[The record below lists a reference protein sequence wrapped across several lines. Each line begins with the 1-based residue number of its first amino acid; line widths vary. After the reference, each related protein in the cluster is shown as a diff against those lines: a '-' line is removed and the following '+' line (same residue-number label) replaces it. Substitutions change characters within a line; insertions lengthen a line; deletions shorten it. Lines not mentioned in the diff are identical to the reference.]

1 MELVS
6 YTKMQTNYLLKL
18 ESFKSN
24 VKIEQWDFISL
35 DILNLIESL
44 RNTYTEFIS
53 LSDKVNDCDVA
64 YYIKS
69 NPIISDAE
77 YDALKITMKEKALEV
92 SKLVK
97 TIESAILGLKQ
108 FESMNSI
115 LEGIKKH
122 LKKQESKV
130 GEKPSR
136 QFKKVK
142 HRTPMLSLGNCFTN
156 EEVLQFINRVSESE
170 FVCELKIDGISL
182 SIIYENGELLRGVT
196 RGDGDIGEDVTANIK
211 MIGDIPHTVNYCGL
225 LEVRG
230 EVYMDK
236 TTFMSLNEN
245 FANPRNAASGSVRQ
259 LDPSITRDRNL
270 RYFVWGVD
278 IDDKDF
284 KSHYDKLMFAKEL
297 GFAVESHITVAN
309 SAEEMLEFYDKIAV
323 DRANLQ
329 YEIDGVV
336 YKVNSLKS
344 QVALGN
350 TSSAPRWAMAHK
362 FPASEAN
369 TKILDIIIQIGKS
382 GVLTPVAVLE
392 PVGIGGA
399 MISRA
404 TLHNARELYK
414 NDYRIGDT
422 VCVVRS
428 GDVIPKINKL
438 VLRGL
443 NTKRFE
449 MPERCPICNS
459 DVIDDETRVHK
470 LCTGGWNCRA
480 QLVERLK
487 HFVSRGAF
495 NIIGFGDK
503 QIEYFVEEGLISC
516 YTDIFRLEEKNLSLE
531 RPIQERQGWG
541 EKSVELIFNSIAN
554 SKEIVFNKFI
564 YSLSIPLVGSEVA
577 NLIAK
582 NFRNYNNLIGTVNNI
597 DGIAVLQQIDG
608 IGEHIAFSVCN
619 YLKNNE
625 NLKLVEDLLN
635 YVTIKELQNE
645 VEHNNTFAFTGTLQK
660 YSRGEAEEM
669 VKKSNSIFSSS
680 ITKKVDYLVVGDDPS
695 AAKINK
701 AKSLGIKI
709 VDENEFLE
717 ILRNS

>member
-1 MELVS
+1 M
-6 YTKMQTNYLLKL
+6 
-18 ESFKSN
+18 
-24 VKIEQWDFISL
+24 WDFISQ

-44 RNTYTEFIS
+44 RKTYSEFIV
-53 LSDKVNDCDVA
+53 LSDKVNECDVA

-69 NPIISDAE
+69 NPIMSDAE
-77 YDALKITMKEKALEV
+77 YDALKITMKEKSSEAA
-92 SKLVK
+92 KLVK
-97 TIESAILGLKQ
+97 TIESVILGLKQ
-108 FESMNSI
+108 FEPMHSI
-115 LEGIKKH
+115 LDGIKKH
-122 LKKQESKV
+122 LKKQEAKV

-156 EEVLQFINRVSESE
+156 EEVMQFINRVSENE
-170 FVCELKIDGISL
+170 FVCELKIDGVSL
-182 SIIYENGELLRGVT
+182 SLIYEDGELLRGVT
-196 RGDGDIGEDVTANIK
+196 RGDGDIGEDVTLNIK
-211 MIGDIPHTVNYCGL
+211 MIDDIPHKIPYRSL

-236 TTFMSLNEN
+236 STFMSLNEK
-245 FANPRNAASGSVRQ
+245 FANPRNAASGSIRQ
-259 LDPSITRDRNL
+259 LDPNITKDRNL
-270 RYFVWGVD
+270 RYFVWSLD
-278 IDDKDF
+278 TDDKNF

-297 GFAVESHITVAN
+297 GFAVEPHITVAN
-309 SAEEMLEFYDKIAV
+309 SAEEMLQFYDKIAI

-336 YKVNSLKS
+336 YKVNSLES
-344 QVALGN
+344 QDVLGN

-369 TKILDIIIQIGKS
+369 TKILDIVIQIGKS

-404 TLHNARELYK
+404 TLHNARELYR
-414 NDYRIGDT
+414 NDYRVGDT

-428 GDVIPKINKL
+428 GDVIPKITNL
-438 VLRGL
+438 VLRG
-443 NTKRFE
+443 TSTERFE
-449 MPERCPICNS
+449 MPEKCPVCNS
-459 DVIDDETRVHK
+459 EIVDDETRVHK

-480 QLVERLK
+480 QLIERLK

-495 NIIGFGDK
+495 NIIGLGDK

-516 YTDIFRLEEKNLSLE
+516 YADIFRLEEKNLSLE
-531 RPIQERQGWG
+531 IPIQERQGWG

-554 SKEIVFNKFI
+554 AKEVVFNKFI

-582 NFRNYNNLIGTVNNI
+582 SFKNYRNLIETVNSI
-597 DGIAVLQQIDG
+597 DGIAILQQIDG
-608 IGEHIAFSVCN
+608 IGEHIALSVCD

-635 YVTIKELQNE
+635 YVTIKELKNE
-645 VEHNNTFAFTGTLQK
+645 VEQSDVFAFTGTLQK

-669 VKKSNSIFSSS
+669 VKQSNAIFSSS

-695 AAKINK
+695 SAKINK
-701 AKSLGIKI
+701 AKTLGIKMI
-709 VDENEFLE
+709 DEDEFLK